1 MGIFLGSLTRYGS
14 PVRHTG
20 NEAVRPWLIPHVSDD
35 AKEHILSHRTART
48 LVVTALAACL
58 ATSVAPAAQAAVY
71 CDPTWVYSVSS
82 NTPNDMRVFDRHAVV
97 NGTGSTITGSFTAE
111 SSGTVSATASVSLT
125 AEASA
130 AVFAKV
136 SATVNASVT
145 KSMTATIGVTATSSV
160 NPYSTLNGDY
170 GIYRENVTMKRYY
183 LYSNCSAGAASYFSY
198 SAPYR
203 KAWKLYY

>member
-1 MGIFLGSLTRYGS
+1 MSL
-14 PVRHTG
+14 
-20 NEAVRPWLIPHVSDD
+20 
-35 AKEHILSHRTART
+35 RTART
-48 LVVTALAACL
+48 LVVAFLTACL
-58 ATSVAPAAQAAVY
+58 AASVAPVAQAAVY
-71 CDPTWVYSVSS
+71 CDPRWVYSVYS
-82 NTPNDMRVFDRHAVV
+82 NTANDMRVFDRHAVV

-111 SSGTVSATASVSLT
+111 SSGTVSTSASISLT
-125 AEASA
+125 AEANL
-130 AVFAKV
+130 AVLAKV

-145 KSMTATIGVTATSSV
+145 TSMTATIGVTATSSV

-183 LYSNCSAGAASYFSY
+183 LYSNCNAGTASYFSY